1 VRLLGISGS
10 LRQDSSN
17 HALLRAV
24 PQVAADAIV
33 EIYDGISS
41 LPHFSPDR
49 DVEPAEGVVARWRTL
64 VREADGL
71 VVSSPE
77 YAHGMPGALKDALDW
92 LVSGVEI
99 VGKPTLVWSASPSGA
114 LFAHPQLL
122 EVLRTMSADVLT
134 DACLQVTSARRA
146 FDGDGRL
153 VDPEL
158 ARLLAGSLDA
168 LRARLRRPSAEG
180 ASPGRT

>member
-1 VRLLGISGS
+1 MRLLGISGS
-10 LRQDSSN
+10 LRDDSSN

-24 PQVAADAIV
+24 PQVAPDARIEV
-33 EIYDGISS
+33 YDGVDT

-49 DVEPAEGVVARWRTL
+49 DVAPAPAAVARLRTL

-77 YAHGMPGALKDALDW
+77 YAHGLPGSLKNALDW
-92 LVSGVEI
+92 LVSGVEV

-114 LFAHPQLL
+114 LHAHPQLV

-134 DACLQVTSARRA
+134 EAALQITGARRA
-146 FDGDGRL
+146 FDTDGRL
-153 VDPEL
+153 ADDAL
-158 ARLLAGSLDA
+158 ARTLAASLDA
-168 LRARLRRPSAEG
+168 LRTRLA
-180 ASPGRT
+180 GRADAG